1 VCHHVKV
8 STCQALRSPRTLYV
22 IFLQPVVGIVI
33 CLLEIGYPFLIW
45 NNKTRKIWLIGICVM
60 HVGIDLTMGM
70 DLFAFI
76 MIVLNV
82 AAFGPG
88 LIRADLQTYQPGTV
102 GRDLWTSGKRA
113 FI

>member
-1 VCHHVKV
+1 MRVCHHVKV

-88 LIRADLQTYQPGTV
+88 SYPRGSAKVSTWDC
-102 GRDLWTSGKRA
+102 GKRP
-113 FI
+113 ID

>member
-1 VCHHVKV
+1 
-8 STCQALRSPRTLYV
+8 
-22 IFLQPVVGIVI
+22 
-33 CLLEIGYPFLIW
+33 
-45 NNKTRKIWLIGICVM
+45 M

>member
-1 VCHHVKV
+1 LFPI
-8 STCQALRSPRTLYV
+8 A
-22 IFLQPVVGIVI
+22 GILI

-60 HVGIDLTMGM
+60 HVGIGLTMGM
-70 DLFAFI
+70 YLFAFI

-88 LIRADLQTYQPGTV
+88 LIRTEPQMYQPGTV
-102 GRDLWTSGKRA
+102 GRDLWTSGKRV
-113 FI
+113 FIWVRVASARKPFALDHRDHRC